1 MQLLGA
7 ALESTEKSDDVDS
20 KEQSSSIATFS
31 NDENKVELEEKPE
44 TMDTS
49 QPDEKESE
57 AKEETRTLD
66 EEKLET
72 DPKVEAIKTETLKEY
87 LPAKV
92 VLENIDVKKMQEDA
106 IKTESNQVSFATQIM
121 DKDLAALDEE
131 LDDLK
136 IRSKRQQQKYEYL
149 NGNSKKKVEK
159 RNKGIMIKPQM
170 INKGI
175 TCRVQPCHKGS
186 QTDAPRLPTLVPVP
200 VPIFM
205 PAPMQMYQRPYP
217 VPVPIPMPV
226 PVPIFIPTTRNT
238 TRGIKKFMK
247 KMKAKL
253 PDNVFEAQILEM
265 AKGVSGEK
273 EDSLD
278 SDDSEGE
285 DYTRRLSKGLVRPLP
300 RLNQRYRPR
309 M

>member
-121 DKDLAALDEE
+121 DKDLAARDEE

-136 IRSKRQQQKYEYL
+136 IRSKRQQQNYEYL

-200 VPIFM
+200 VPIF
-205 PAPMQMYQRPYP
+205 
-217 VPVPIPMPV
+217 
-226 PVPIFIPTTRNT
+226 IPTTRNT

-278 SDDSEGE
+278 SDDSEWE
-285 DYTRRLSKGLVRPLP
+285 DYDEETVEGAGPAPAPPKPALPTEDVENIIKAGNIVPKPLP
-300 RLNQRYRPR
+300 QVTPD
-309 M
+309 